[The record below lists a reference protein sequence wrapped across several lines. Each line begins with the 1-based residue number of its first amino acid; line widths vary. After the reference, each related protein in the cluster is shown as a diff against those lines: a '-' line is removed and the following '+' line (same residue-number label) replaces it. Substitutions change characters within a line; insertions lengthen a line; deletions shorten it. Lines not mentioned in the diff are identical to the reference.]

1 MSSWRRLS
9 VSWAPTKARDRVK
22 AALGRPIWKPSVTH
36 ELATRM
42 VAEQVGVPAS
52 WVMLTNSC
60 TSALA
65 AAYEFCGRSSHT
77 APILTYS
84 ATTAPARAMAHLVEE
99 VDVDDEGWPSLV
111 RPTTA
116 VDLWGRAYPAGEDD
130 PPRVLDAAHRYAGSE
145 HAGLAKQGTFICYS
159 FGPQKEVATPQ
170 GGALIWK
177 GMENAEARA
186 SVEAFLMYGQ
196 RGRVPTSR
204 GGICGYMPE
213 TTSAL
218 LVPQLAG
225 SHRER
230 MWRYRQQALEAYENF
245 LGELLM
251 TKPGAAS
258 GHLAVVRMPDE
269 GTAKSVRWKLDQLQ
283 IQWGHHY
290 PVAPQHADTNAAAL
304 SKRIISLPCHH
315 AMSPHDA
322 ARVAKVVLTA

>member
-1 MSSWRRLS
+1 M
-9 VSWAPTKARDRVK
+9 KARDRVK
-22 AALGRPIWKPSVTH
+22 AALGRSTWKPSVTH

-42 VAEQVGVPAS
+42 VAEQVGVPES

-65 AAYEFCGRSSHT
+65 AAYNFCGRIAHS

-84 ATTAPARAMAHLVEE
+84 ATTAPARALGHDVEE
-99 VDVDDEGWPSLV
+99 VDVDDEGWPESV

-116 VDLWGRAYPAGEDD
+116 VDLWGRAYPVGEDD
-130 PPRVLDAAHRYAGSE
+130 PPRVLDAAHRYAGLE

-177 GMENAEARA
+177 GMENPEARA

-196 RGRVPTSR
+196 RGRVPTRR

-218 LVPQLAG
+218 LVPQIAG
-225 SHRER
+225 AHRTR
-230 MWRYRQQALEAYENF
+230 MYKYRQQVLETYENF
-245 LGELLM
+245 LGDLLL
-251 TKPGAAS
+251 TKPRFAS
-258 GHLAVVRMPDE
+258 GHVAVVRMPDE
-269 GTAKSVRWKLDQLQ
+269 GTAKSVRWKFDTLR
-283 IQWGHHY
+283 IEHGHHY
-290 PVAPQHADTNAAAL
+290 PVAPWHADTNAAAL